1 MKKIILL
8 IIIFKISPVVAQKDT
23 VTSNKIDSSGMVRS
37 FLAGFWEEDST
48 RIRIEFVVEANEL
61 RLLGAKPYAY
71 DFFTPHSFPL
81 NGGTIS
87 WPPHDCRVEKLNEN
101 RIEITYTLFG
111 GEPTPVKYSR
121 VD

>member
-8 IIIFKISPVVAQKDT
+8 IIVLKISPVAAQKDT
-23 VTSNKIDSSGMVRS
+23 VTSNKIDTSGMVRS

-48 RIRIEFVVEANEL
+48 ESKIEFNVVGSEL
-61 RLLGAKPYAY
+61 RLMCGGPGVYE
-71 DFFTPHSFPL
+71 FFSPISFPL

-111 GEPTPVKYSR
+111 GEPTTVKYSR
-121 VD
+121 VY